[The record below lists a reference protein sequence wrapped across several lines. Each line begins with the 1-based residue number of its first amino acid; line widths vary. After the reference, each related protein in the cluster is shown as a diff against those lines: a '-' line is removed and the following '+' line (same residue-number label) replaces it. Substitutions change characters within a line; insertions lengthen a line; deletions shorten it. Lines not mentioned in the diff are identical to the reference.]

1 MRKVVARENSN
12 PAGFAKIL
20 HGKSA
25 ASRGHGRRVGAPV
38 RKGAWQQQTVRL
50 LCIVS
55 PPSEVT
61 PIQQLLNSPFM
72 HSMAS
77 FKTFILALAFVLSC
91 GSCWGETAD
100 ELVKQGNVHDLKF
113 NPTEALKFYLPA
125 EQLEPKN
132 ADLMERIARQY
143 RHQMAD
149 TPIVK
154 DKIRLSGMALSYA
167 ERAVVLAPKD
177 SNAHLSIAICHAK
190 SVDLYSSKEKMHA
203 MRQVKI
209 SVDRA
214 IALDSGNHLA
224 WYMLGRWHQ
233 RVSDLGGIKR
243 FVAEMAYGELPK
255 ASFEDSVKCFSKAIQ
270 LNPDRSVY
278 HVDVGITYA
287 LMGDKENARKSIEK
301 GLALP
306 TTGKDDPETKK
317 RGAETLKTLK

>member
-1 MRKVVARENSN
+1 
-12 PAGFAKIL
+12 
-20 HGKSA
+20 
-25 ASRGHGRRVGAPV
+25 
-38 RKGAWQQQTVRL
+38 
-50 LCIVS
+50 
-55 PPSEVT
+55 
-61 PIQQLLNSPFM
+61 M
-72 HSMAS
+72 HPLPS
-77 FKTFILALAFVLSC
+77 FKAFILALSFVLSC
-91 GSCWGETAD
+91 GSGCGETAD
-100 ELVKQGNVHDLKF
+100 ELIKQGDVHDLKF

-132 ADLMERIARQY
+132 AGLMERIARQY

-190 SVDLYSSKEKMHA
+190 SVDLYSSKEKMNA

-209 SVDRA
+209 SVDQS
-214 IALDSGNHLA
+214 IALDPGNHLA

-233 RVSDLGGIKR
+233 RVADLGGFKR
-243 FVAEMAYGELPK
+243 IVAEMVYGDLPK
-255 ASFEDSVKCFSKAIQ
+255 ATFEDAVKCFSKAIQ

-278 HVDVGITYA
+278 HVDLGITYA
-287 LMGDKENARKSIEK
+287 LMDHKDDARKSIEK

-317 RGAETLKTLK
+317 RGKETLKTLK